1 MTINFQDPSSVRP
14 VQQEPRKVSL
24 PAKAGFHTTVYWKA
38 NNLNPIKLPAI
49 TLSLLGVLVTRNTLC
64 MKPQQWNTL
73 YKTEG
78 LSVAEISSLTSVISY
93 MENNER

>member
-1 MTINFQDPSSVRP
+1 MTINLQDPSSGRP
-14 VQQEPRKVSL
+14 VQQEPRKGSL
-24 PAKAGFHTTVYWKA
+24 LAKTGFHTTVYWKA

-49 TLSLLGVLVTRNTLC
+49 NLSLLGVLVTRNILW

-73 YKTEG
+73 CQTEG

>member
-1 MTINFQDPSSVRP
+1 MTINLQDPRSVRP

-24 PAKAGFHTTVYWKA
+24 LSKTGFHTTVYWKA

-49 TLSLLGVLVTRNTLC
+49 NLSLLGVLVTRNILC
-64 MKPQQWNTL
+64 MKPQQWDTL
-73 YKTEG
+73 YQTEG

-93 MENNER
+93 MENNEW